1 MSEPSEQLRILA
13 REAELIDVCYDLMS
27 AELRPDPAGEAAAP
41 EFALSIR
48 RPEAGDEEP
57 GERRHWQYG
66 LRVKVATGRGV
77 VVVEPVATYA
87 VDVEHQDLLVQP
99 TLTEFANEVG
109 VMALLPY
116 ARQALQD
123 LAGQVLREQIVMPS
137 FPRGAVTFPPP
148 SASDT
153 PTP

>member
-1 MSEPSEQLRILA
+1 MPEPNEHVRILA
-13 REAELIDVCYDLMS
+13 REAELVDVGYEMVS
-27 AELRPDPAGEAAAP
+27 AELRPDHSGEVAAP

-48 RPEAGDEEP
+48 RPEAADEEP
-57 GERRHWQYG
+57 RERRHWQYG

-109 VMALLPY
+109 VMVLLPY

-123 LAGQVLREQIVMPS
+123 LAGQVLREQIIMPS
-137 FPRGAVTFPPP
+137 FPRGMITFPPP
-148 SASDT
+148 SAPDT
-153 PTP
+153 PAP